1 MEKNLLIALR
11 LTRSIMGILCFTSI
25 ILAGAENPDGSVNF
39 GWTLLWIAVAFLAA
53 HFFKHLDEQTKITIN
68 RNENEEDEK

>member
-1 MEKNLLIALR
+1 MDKNLLLALR

-39 GWTLLWIAVAFLAA
+39 GWTLLWIAVAFVAVKI
-53 HFFKHLDEQTKITIN
+53 FIRLDEKANTNT
-68 RNENEEDEK
+68 NEKEDEK

>member
-1 MEKNLLIALR
+1 MDKYVLIALR

-39 GWTLLWIAVAFLAA
+39 GWTLLWIAVAFVAVPL
-53 HFFKHLDEQTKITIN
+53 FKDLDEKLPH
-68 RNENEEDEK
+68 DEHPGQE

>member
-53 HFFKHLDEQTKITIN
+53 HFFKHLDEQTKIIIN

>member
-39 GWTLLWIAVAFLAA
+39 GWTLLWIVVAFLAA
-53 HFFKHLDEQTKITIN
+53 HFFKHLDEQTKIIIN

>member
-1 MEKNLLIALR
+1 MDKNLLLALR

-39 GWTLLWIAVAFLAA
+39 GWTLLWIGVALLTAN
-53 HFFKHLDEQTKITIN
+53 FFKHLDEKANTNTN
-68 RNENEEDEK
+68 TNEKEDEK

>member
-39 GWTLLWIAVAFLAA
+39 GWTLLWIAVAFVAVHL
-53 HFFKHLDEQTKITIN
+53 FKHLDEKIPH
-68 RNENEEDEK
+68 DERPDQE